1 MADAIGIAK
10 YLFKCEITYINTIK
24 NKSLKIENNSIKS
37 LKIDHNYVSNNMP
50 IILLT
55 ISLNK
60 KIIDDMIKNSNE
72 NLFNL
77 SIVKYNELS
86 NFPLEVTYFRDKFT
100 YFLPDKLDANY
111 EIDYAT
117 EEQEKQGNLKTITI
131 GLMAIN
137 HINNNKKNCSMTINN
152 TTKYDY
158 VKYIT
163 SHIKDI
169 LIEPFNYNETLNNFV
184 IPSIDSISKL
194 LKYINDYRVFYKT
207 PYRYYIDFDCTY
219 IISSSGKAITKKSD
233 KYDSVSINIKNIMN
247 EEAND
252 EGMRINKT
260 KGNHTIVV
268 SYVDAEVYDN
278 SISNKSKT
286 EIKGITSTEV
296 TTTSLKSKSSIST
309 SKTKTVKINNDNKHM
324 VENIVADEN
333 SSNVFVAISKDD
345 VDPSVFTIN
354 KKYTISHIDKYKDKD
369 GIYLLTRKIEQYD
382 RTKDNTYEIT
392 VALYFRKID

>member
-10 YLFKCEITYINTIK
+10 YSFKCEITYINTIK

-37 LKIDHNYVSNNMP
+37 LKIDHNYASNNMP

-77 SIVKYNELS
+77 SIVKYNKLS

-100 YFLPDKLDANY
+100 YFLPDKLDANS

-117 EEQEKQGNLKTITI
+117 EEQEKQGNLKTITV

-260 KGNHTIVV
+260 KGNHTIAV

-309 SKTKTVKINNDNKHM
+309 NKTKTVKINNDNKHM

-382 RTKDNTYEIT
+382 RTEDNTYEIT

>member
-1 MADAIGIAK
+1 
-10 YLFKCEITYINTIK
+10 
-24 NKSLKIENNSIKS
+24 
-37 LKIDHNYVSNNMP
+37 MP

-169 LIEPFNYNETLNNFV
+169 LIEPFNYNETLNNFI

-194 LKYINDYRVFYKT
+194 FK
-207 PYRYYIDFDCTY
+207 
-219 IISSSGKAITKKSD
+219 
-233 KYDSVSINIKNIMN
+233 
-247 EEAND
+247 
-252 EGMRINKT
+252 
-260 KGNHTIVV
+260 
-268 SYVDAEVYDN
+268 
-278 SISNKSKT
+278 
-286 EIKGITSTEV
+286 
-296 TTTSLKSKSSIST
+296 
-309 SKTKTVKINNDNKHM
+309 
-324 VENIVADEN
+324 
-333 SSNVFVAISKDD
+333 
-345 VDPSVFTIN
+345 
-354 KKYTISHIDKYKDKD
+354 
-369 GIYLLTRKIEQYD
+369 
-382 RTKDNTYEIT
+382 
-392 VALYFRKID
+392 